1 MKKNIKLITS
11 IHKSTKRKYK
21 KRMND
26 NKIHYMNIAKKYDK
40 NYWDGS
46 RKSGY
51 GGYHI
56 PNYWVST
63 AQKIIKLYKLNN
75 NSKILD
81 VGCGKAFLLF
91 EIKKLLPK
99 DKSSWF

>member
-40 NYWDGS
+40 
-46 RKSGY
+46 
-51 GGYHI
+51 
-56 PNYWVST
+56 
-63 AQKIIKLYKLNN
+63 
-75 NSKILD
+75 
-81 VGCGKAFLLF
+81 
-91 EIKKLLPK
+91 
-99 DKSSWF
+99 

>member
-1 MKKNIKLITS
+1 
-11 IHKSTKRKYK
+11 
-21 KRMND
+21 MND

-51 GGYHI
+51 GGYRYI
-56 PNYWVST
+56 PNYWLST

-75 NSKILD
+75 NSKITR
-81 VGCGKAFLLF
+81 CGMWKGIFAFR
-91 EIKKLLPK
+91 
-99 DKSSWF
+99 D